1 MPNRVIRTLASLSLV
16 IAVCIAYTLPAS
28 AQHSP
33 EAFHEQYMEGLKRYH
48 DGQPEQAIILL
59 EKFIEQNP
67 GHPLHPSASF
77 HITKA
82 KSQLDPDNLEGY
94 YEQFIAAWPVH
105 EHTIDLLLDLAHA
118 RSAERRHDDAIAIYR
133 RAAEQAVQDNRAP
146 QIWYWMAEAAIAKG
160 DNNMGRRYF
169 QVIVDTYPRSD
180 WAPKALF
187 SQGSLY
193 LRDEIFPMA
202 SSTFETLR
210 AKYPRSQA
218 ARNIGTALGESY
230 YMQGRYQEAID
241 NLKAQQSILEPET
254 RMRAIYLIAESYNA
268 LDEYEEASNYYLQY
282 INMNEGKDDQR
293 RAHYGLGW
301 LYHKQEIYHWAAN
314 SFEKAA
320 DGNDELARKA
330 LYYKAVNEKIGGRY
344 REALE
349 TFTAFGA
356 KYKTGLWIEEAYY
369 EWALTAFDV
378 GNNVMAI
385 DVCLDLIRRNM
396 ATKQPGLVF
405 ILLGEAYY
413 ANNEFTRA
421 IQAFDAAAETTNLDP
436 DIKRQARFQKG
447 WALFREM
454 AFEEAQP
461 IFEALVR
468 EQPTGTYAAE
478 ALFWNADAQFNLKRY
493 QQSATLFQRFID
505 QHPNHELIGAAR
517 YSLGW
522 SYFQMGEFER
532 AIPPLQSFL
541 RDYKPPPIAMFPY
554 DVDTNLRIGDAYFAT
569 RNYALAIDAYGKV
582 TSSQL
587 GGDYAQYQIGMAYD
601 RASQPFE
608 AVNAFRKVVDN
619 YPQSNLRH
627 LSQFNIGYIYLLG
640 NNHEQAVSEFETLIR
655 LAPGTNWAARA
666 QYNIGDAW
674 YNAGDYQKA
683 IEAYQVVL
691 NRYPRSDYVVDAINS
706 IRDAGLA
713 IGLADNSNELMDQF
727 LANNPNAT
735 TADRLRLS
743 QARSLLDAGD
753 VPAAINAYREIDRLT
768 SDDLTRAEAQFNLA
782 DAYERQGNDNA
793 ARAAYLTIV
802 NQYPSSNR
810 MGPALANLG
819 RLAYDSGNYNE
830 SLQYFERLSRESTRM
845 RQEARIG
852 MGNAYLALGDGAKA
866 RENFAAAGST
876 TSDAVKLGLAKADL
890 SEGRYD
896 QAEAAFRELAQ
907 NSSSMTGAEAQFQ
920 LGRAQQLSGRCQEA
934 VTSFGAVRVLFGAYE
949 TFVARAMLE
958 QSSCYDSLGNRVES
972 RRILQQL
979 ADDYPNTDA
988 GREAARLLGRSR

>member
-1 MPNRVIRTLASLSLV
+1 MPNPIFRT
-16 IAVCIAYTLPAS
+16 IAIFAFFIATLNIFAIS
-28 AQHSP
+28 GQAQNTP
-33 EAFHEQYMEGLKRYH
+33 EPLYEQYLEGLRRYH
-48 DGQPEQAIILL
+48 DGQPEQAIMLL
-59 EKFIEQNP
+59 EKFIESNP
-67 GHPLHPSASF
+67 GHPLHPSAAF

-82 KSQLDPDNLEGY
+82 KSQLDPDNLDGY

-105 EHTIDLLLDLAHA
+105 EHAIDLLLDMAHA
-118 RSAERRHDDAIAIYR
+118 RSGERRYDEAITVYR

-169 QVIVDTYPRSD
+169 QVIVDTYPKSD

-202 SSTFETLR
+202 SSTFEVLR
-210 AKYPRSQA
+210 SKYPRSQA

-254 RMRAIYLIAESYNA
+254 RTRAIYLIAESYNA

-301 LYHKQEIYHWAAN
+301 LYYKQEIYHWAAN

-320 DGNDELARKA
+320 VGNDELARKA
-330 LYYKAVNEKIGGRY
+330 LYYKAVNEKVGGRY

-349 TFTAFGA
+349 TFTSFGA

-369 EWALTAFDV
+369 EWALTAFEV
-378 GNNVMAI
+378 GNYVVAI

-396 ATKQPGLVF
+396 ATNQPGLVF
-405 ILLGEAYY
+405 ILLGESYY

-421 IQAFDAAAETTNLDP
+421 IQAFDAAAATTNLDP

-454 AFEEAQP
+454 AYEDAQP

-468 EQPTGTYAAE
+468 EQPTGVYSAE
-478 ALFWNADAQFNLKRY
+478 ALFWNADSYFNLKRY
-493 QQSATLFQRFID
+493 QQAATLFQRFID
-505 QHPNHELIGAAR
+505 QHPRHELIGAAR

-522 SYFQMGEFER
+522 SFFQMGEFDK
-532 AIPPLQSFL
+532 AIPPLQAFL

-569 RNYALAIDAYGKV
+569 RDYGQAIDAYNKV

-608 AVNAFRKVVDN
+608 AVSAFRKLIDN
-619 YPQSNLRH
+619 YRQSNLRE
-627 LSQFNIGYIYLLG
+627 LAQFNIGYIYLLG
-640 NNHEQAVSEFETLIR
+640 NNHEQAVAEFETLIR
-655 LAPGTNWAARA
+655 LAPASNWAARA

-713 IGLADNSNELMDQF
+713 IGLTDNTNQLMDQF
-727 LANNPNAT
+727 LASNPNAT
-735 TADRLRLS
+735 TADRLRMS
-743 QARSLLDAGD
+743 QARSLMDAGD
-753 VPAAINAYREIDRLT
+753 ILSAINAYREIDRLT

-782 DAYERQGNDNA
+782 DAYERQGNYNA
-793 ARAAYLTIV
+793 ARTAYLSIV

-819 RLAYDSGNYNE
+819 RIAYDNGNFTE
-830 SLQYFERLSRESTRM
+830 SLQYFERLARDNTRM

-852 MGNAYLALGDGAKA
+852 MGNAYLAMGDGAKA

-876 TSDAVKLGLAKADL
+876 SSDAVKLGLAKADL
-890 SEGRYD
+890 SEGRYAE
-896 QAEAAFRELAQ
+896 AEAAFRALAQ
-907 NSSSMTGAEAQFQ
+907 GSSSVTGAEAQYQ
-920 LGRAQQLSGRCQEA
+920 LGRAQQLAGRCQDA
-934 VTSFGAVRVLFGAYE
+934 VTSFAAVRVLFGAYE
-949 TFVARAMLE
+949 SFVARAMLQ
-958 QSSCYDSLGNRVES
+958 QSTCYDQLGNRVES

-979 ADDYPNTDA
+979 VDDYPNTDA